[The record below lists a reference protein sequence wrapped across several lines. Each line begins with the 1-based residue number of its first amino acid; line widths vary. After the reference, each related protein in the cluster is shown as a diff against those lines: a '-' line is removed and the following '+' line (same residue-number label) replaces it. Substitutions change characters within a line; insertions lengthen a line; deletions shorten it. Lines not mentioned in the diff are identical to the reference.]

1 MEEASFF
8 LWTNHDPKCVGMAE
22 LTPRALLSSQ
32 SGVQAKGHC
41 WTALELPCW
50 DGAEC
55 RALPGCTKPQTTGL
69 DLFPL
74 CWERFIT
81 WAGAGWSSVVL
92 GENVS
97 VGRDK
102 AGLDKEMEAE
112 MDALGLV
119 RYILHSVLGLILT
132 WPRTRT

>member
-1 MEEASFF
+1 MG
-8 LWTNHDPKCVGMAE
+8 LNAE
-22 LTPRALLSSQ
+22 LCPDAPNPKQRA
-32 SGVQAKGHC
+32 
-41 WTALELPCW
+41 
-50 DGAEC
+50 
-55 RALPGCTKPQTTGL
+55 L

-81 WAGAGWSSVVL
+81 WAGAGWSPVVL

-132 WPRTRT
+132 WPRTQT